1 MDEVQAVFDTVI
13 EDYPTMKAYL
23 NKGAKV
29 MHNQDFESGIVKIMK
44 KEYSSLTDA
53 EKEATSRLKVQT
65 NTENVSHIDGDEGSY
80 YEQILKKQRLSK
92 KESEQY
98 MDCAFCVATS
108 NTVKRVFSACKHIL
122 TDERK
127 CMSPIMFESLIFLK
141 VNKNFWDCRMVAKAM
156 KSEPKQTIDSGDW
169 DDFY

>member
-1 MDEVQAVFDTVI
+1 M
-13 EDYPTMKAYL
+13 
-23 NKGAKV
+23 
-29 MHNQDFESGIVKIMK
+29 
-44 KEYSSLTDA
+44 TDA
-53 EKEATSRLKVQT
+53 EKEATSRLKVPT
-65 NTENVSHIDGDEGSY
+65 SAENVLNNDGDEGSY
-80 YEQILKKQRLSK
+80 YEQILKKQRLSE

-108 NTVKRVFSACKHIL
+108 NTVERVFSACKHIL